1 MSKHQPYKN
10 NNKYLISER
19 ALNYILRPVQVRRCN
34 YPYTYHVENLNQK
47 VSVTVDRPWTYANHL
62 LLDFIGHEMFERL
75 YKNIVEKRNTWKNE
89 FSQSLLMSMDK
100 LFEQE
105 DAIITDDLKPYL
117 QKYKEYFQ
125 VKENEKKVTELAYTS
140 NVDQH
145 NELKSIKRKI
155 DLLSSEIGYD
165 KLERFDDIFE
175 KLNNGRMQ
183 YNVKIDLNKI
193 TDRYK
198 EFFGNNR
205 KREYLPELIKRTS
218 EVKFSFEYPLQHP
231 VVKTY
236 QHQGESKTKII
247 ATRLETVKIEN
258 SNIFDYELENNS
270 LLVLFNSFL
279 GKIYYHNLLTLNTDW
294 FEESFLKL
302 NGLASAI
309 YRRFFVTKSKNSIEF
324 ELPIKDMFEY
334 FEWSKNSQYPK
345 LVEKAFE
352 DIKSAGL
359 IADFSLIENSG
370 KFSKG
375 YIKVI
380 KSSK

>member
-1 MSKHQPYKN
+1 MTAQYSEIN
-10 NNKYLISER
+10 RNKILITER
-19 ALNYILRPVQVRRCN
+19 SLNYILRPVQARRCN
-34 YPYTYHVENLNQK
+34 FPYTYHVENLNQK

-62 LLDFIGHEMFERL
+62 LLDFIGHELFERL

-100 LFEQE
+100 LFEQK

-117 QKYKEYFQ
+117 QKYEEYIQAKE
-125 VKENEKKVTELAYTS
+125 KEKELTELVYTS
-140 NVDQH
+140 NADQD
-145 NELKSIKRKI
+145 NELENIEEKI
-155 DLLSSEIGYD
+155 DLLSSEIGY
-165 KLERFDDIFE
+165 ERIQKFDDIRK
-175 KLNNGRMQ
+175 KLSNGRMP
-183 YNVKIDLNKI
+183 YIVNIDLNKI

-218 EVKFSFEYPLQHP
+218 EVNFSFEYPLQHP
-231 VVKTY
+231 VEKTY

-247 ATRLETVKIEN
+247 GTRLETVEIEKN
-258 SNIFDYELENNS
+258 NIFDYELENNS
-270 LLVLFNSFL
+270 LRVLFNSFL
-279 GKIYYHNLLTLNTDW
+279 GKIYCHNILTFNTDW

-309 YRRFFVTKSKNSIEF
+309 YRRFFVTKSKKSIEF

-345 LVEKAFE
+345 LVEKAFG

-359 IADFSLIENSG
+359 ISDFKLIENSG

-375 YIKVI
+375 YIKVV

>member
-1 MSKHQPYKN
+1 
-10 NNKYLISER
+10 
-19 ALNYILRPVQVRRCN
+19 
-34 YPYTYHVENLNQK
+34 
-47 VSVTVDRPWTYANHL
+47 
-62 LLDFIGHEMFERL
+62 MFERL

-125 VKENEKKVTELAYTS
+125 AKEKEKKVTELAYTS

-145 NELKSIKRKI
+145 NELKSIKGKI
-155 DLLSSEIGYD
+155 DLLSSKIGYER
-165 KLERFDDIFE
+165 LQRFDDIIK
-175 KLNNGRMQ
+175 KLNNGRIQ
-183 YNVKIDLNKI
+183 YNVKIDLNKF
-193 TDRYK
+193 TSRYK
-198 EFFGNNR
+198 EFFGNKR

-218 EVKFSFEYPLQHP
+218 AVKLSFDYPLQHP
-231 VVKTY
+231 AGKAY

-247 ATRLETVKIEN
+247 ATRLENVKIEN
-258 SNIFDYELENNS
+258 NNIFDYELENNS

-279 GKIYYHNLLTLNTDW
+279 GKIYCHNILTLNTDW

-309 YRRFFVTKSKNSIEF
+309 YRRFFVTKSNKTIEF
-324 ELPIKDMFEY
+324 ELSIKDMFEY

-375 YIKVI
+375 YIKVV